1 MANKALDILYNW
13 AKSTG
18 YQNSPDD
25 FYNLISTNKDA
36 FNRVYKH
43 AKETGYQN
51 NENTFASLVGL
62 QEAARQEMP
71 ATKIAQSQQQITYQ
85 SDINK
90 GLMPM
95 TESTIVRD
103 IEPEEPAPGKP
114 KKKYG
119 KKQDVRIEGVD
130 KDGYYEE
137 QKISTDSP
145 EYRKA
150 YEEGRI
156 LPLDEDGMPYI
167 QSTKSAEVIDKKP
180 TWLKQK
186 EANEKLIPALKNIPN
201 DVYYETIVKPAMP
214 NIDAV
219 RDDTRNELLDI
230 YKSEGYTNK
239 LRNEIEKSGITDK
252 KLQDVLLNRVVRL
265 VTTPMEYRSV
275 AFGKNTL
282 GEMIA
287 APFKLA
293 TPNPFNPYDSETNIY
308 LNEKHREI
316 KNDPKYTA
324 IEEYEHA
331 SHILPSIKGEKIY
344 NITPYAEQIIEKYNR
359 AKDEYLRDPS
369 EVIAKKRAAEVYLI
383 NKGLL
388 SPGGFVDDSHYDYL
402 LSNFDLLPT
411 NVQQFLMISSG
422 ENADFFKLKE
432 EAKLKLRE
440 DEDNKERKSKMD
452 FHTKDYNKKTQ
463 DFKKSFKAIMNE
475 IAMNN
480 KQQETDIKT
489 G

>member
-1 MANKALDILYNW
+1 
-13 AKSTG
+13 
-18 YQNSPDD
+18 
-25 FYNLISTNKDA
+25 
-36 FNRVYKH
+36 
-43 AKETGYQN
+43 
-51 NENTFASLVGL
+51 
-62 QEAARQEMP
+62 
-71 ATKIAQSQQQITYQ
+71 
-85 SDINK
+85 
-90 GLMPM
+90 
-95 TESTIVRD
+95 
-103 IEPEEPAPGKP
+103 
-114 KKKYG
+114 
-119 KKQDVRIEGVD
+119 
-130 KDGYYEE
+130 
-137 QKISTDSP
+137 
-145 EYRKA
+145 
-150 YEEGRI
+150 
-156 LPLDEDGMPYI
+156 MPYI